1 MENPNANCVRLRRHH
16 SMQSTLRHRA
26 SVLQGRL
33 ESKSNPYVGSFRHAP
48 PVSTLSKKLPSRVDS
63 GGTTE
68 NVRWWNST
76 GLKLRVPITLPMK
89 SSAYIGWFR
98 HSPPTRLCCH
108 NDMKRHVLRREDQK
122 VELAGCLQLARRQ
135 DLTVADL
142 ILCGRLK
149 GGGTEKST
157 DLYQQQH
164 SNLQQIWLEA
174 AAHGVVYAF
183 RIVARLASGF
193 AYDVESMNYIP
204 DGGKASSSSQA
215 RLRQQGTPC
224 NNDDASDENCS
235 QDSDD
240 SSCGDANSFETSLSV
255 PAVLDL
261 PMDLDLSGIDIP
273 ADLELS
279 VSSMAEAYY
288 AHQAAKDLDLMSHCS
303 YLGTEQTGQYGN
315 HRLDYVITQLD
326 IARMARNASRHLDVE
341 SIYNLPTTT
350 YQSKKLAGSHSKK
363 TSAPPLQ
370 IGNDATEG
378 FSWLIIPAETR
389 ADADDSSE
397 DCSISAEANHEGDD
411 DEEDVCVICFEHFC
425 DGDRLRVLPCQ
436 HSFHM
441 GCIDRWLSGSHSP
454 LDCVTSGC
462 PTCKKRPNV
471 GGYPEYNATLDG
483 SVPAWAFAQIGESL
497 AGGIAKNMHV

>member
-1 MENPNANCVRLRRHH
+1 
-16 SMQSTLRHRA
+16 
-26 SVLQGRL
+26 
-33 ESKSNPYVGSFRHAP
+33 
-48 PVSTLSKKLPSRVDS
+48 
-63 GGTTE
+63 
-68 NVRWWNST
+68 
-76 GLKLRVPITLPMK
+76 
-89 SSAYIGWFR
+89 
-98 HSPPTRLCCH
+98 
-108 NDMKRHVLRREDQK
+108 
-122 VELAGCLQLARRQ
+122 
-135 DLTVADL
+135 
-142 ILCGRLK
+142 
-149 GGGTEKST
+149 
-157 DLYQQQH
+157 
-164 SNLQQIWLEA
+164 
-174 AAHGVVYAF
+174 
-183 RIVARLASGF
+183 
-193 AYDVESMNYIP
+193 
-204 DGGKASSSSQA
+204 
-215 RLRQQGTPC
+215 
-224 NNDDASDENCS
+224 
-235 QDSDD
+235 
-240 SSCGDANSFETSLSV
+240 
-255 PAVLDL
+255 
-261 PMDLDLSGIDIP
+261 
-273 ADLELS
+273 
-279 VSSMAEAYY
+279 
-288 AHQAAKDLDLMSHCS
+288 MSHCS